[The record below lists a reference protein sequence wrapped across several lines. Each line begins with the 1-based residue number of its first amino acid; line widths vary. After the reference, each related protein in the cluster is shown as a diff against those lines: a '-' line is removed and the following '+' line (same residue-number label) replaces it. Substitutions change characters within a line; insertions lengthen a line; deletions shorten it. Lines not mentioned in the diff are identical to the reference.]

1 MSKFGQYKI
10 DLLGLTSDTQAF
22 SYELTDEYFA
32 KIDSPEV
39 QKGNVKAKVKVQK
52 SASTYELFFSLEGII
67 QIPCDRCLDDMDQPI
82 KYDDLIK
89 VKLGTSYSEEDEVVI
104 IPETDGYI
112 NIAWFL
118 YEFIVLNIP
127 IKHTHPAGEC
137 NKMMMGKLKKHI
149 AYSKNDDDNE
159 LLDVMEDVDDVSDAV
174 DETEQFDP
182 RWKGLEDINFE
193 NN

>member
-10 DLLGLTSDTQAF
+10 NLLGVSDDIQAF
-22 SYELTDEYFA
+22 TYELTDEYFS

-39 QKGNVKAKVKVQK
+39 QKGNIVATVKVQK
-52 SASTYELFFSLEGII
+52 LAGSYELHFSLNGIVL
-67 QIPCDRCLDDMDQPI
+67 IPCDRCLDDMEQVIQHQDV
-82 KYDDLIK
+82 IK
-89 VKLGTSYSEEDEVVI
+89 VKLGSTFSEEDEIVI
-104 IPETDGYI
+104 IPESEGYI

-127 IKHTHPAGEC
+127 IKHVHPTGEC
-137 NKMMMGKLKKHI
+137 NKTMMSKLKKHI
-149 AYSKNDDDNE
+149 AYSKDDDENA
-159 LLDVMEDVDDVSDAV
+159 LVDVADDDTDTED
-174 DETEQFDP
+174 TEDTEEFDP